1 MSTPLQKRD
10 GLREQVAGDELFL
23 YDESGDELTV
33 LNRTALLIW
42 SLCDGCH
49 DATQMADLLSKVYP
63 EVPPNQI
70 LADVQSTLDDFKT
83 QSLLK

>member
-10 GLREQVAGDELFL
+10 GIREQVAGDELFL

-42 SLCDGCH
+42 SLCDGNH
-49 DATQMADLLSKVYP
+49 SPEQMGDLLSKVYP
-63 EVPPNQI
+63 EVPPDQI
-70 LADVQSTLDDFKT
+70 LADVRTTLQDFKE
-83 QSLLK
+83 QSLL

>member
-10 GLREQVAGDELFL
+10 GIREQVAGDELFL

-42 SLCDGCH
+42 SLCDGNH
-49 DATQMADLLSKVYP
+49 SPEQMADLLSKVYP
-63 EVPPNQI
+63 EVPPDQI
-70 LADVQSTLDDFKT
+70 LADVRATLQDFKE
-83 QSLLK
+83 QSLL

>member
-1 MSTPLQKRD
+1 M
-10 GLREQVAGDELFL
+10 FL

-42 SLCDGCH
+42 SLCDGHH
-49 DATQMADLLSKVYP
+49 DAGQMADLLSKVYP

-70 LADVQSTLDDFKT
+70 LADVESTLDDFKT
-83 QSLLK
+83 QSLLQ